1 LIASECDIVKG
12 WFSLRVL
19 DSTFHCMS
27 HTTFLL
33 LFNPCYFS
41 YDVGFKCTGGV
52 FDLFSS
58 GRRLD
63 EKVHELFG
71 HQDASG
77 LLLSPLDTMDEDRDL
92 LTCKTDAF
100 AKPDCVGD
108 CTGCSSTEKAKC
120 LARKTTCKAGSI
132 DGLSLPFLSDL
143 MSVVGLIS
151 GGDIVSVDID
161 DS

>member
-1 LIASECDIVKG
+1 LVLIENPPLGIPLHVSHY
-12 WFSLRVL
+12 LP
-19 DSTFHCMS
+19 STFHP
-27 HTTFLL
+27 L
-33 LFNPCYFS
+33 LFP
-41 YDVGFKCTGGV
+41 YDVGFNCTGGV
-52 FDLFSS
+52 FALFS
-58 GRRLD
+58 GRRLLD

-71 HQDASG
+71 HQDAAG
-77 LLLSPLDTMDEDRDL
+77 LLMSPLYTMDEDRDL

-108 CTGCSSTEKAKC
+108 CSDCKGTVKAKC

-132 DGLSLPFLSDL
+132 KGLSLPFLSDL

-151 GGDIVSVDID
+151 GGDIVSVDIG